1 MIMVGKNMC
10 DYCSDIKKVEDFSSP
25 KLYEATIEYI
35 KDLVENR
42 GFIIVE
48 GNCKLGKHMKDGHWI
63 DDIIY
68 SCLQQL

>member
-1 MIMVGKNMC
+1 MVGKNMC

-42 GFIIVE
+42 GCIIVE
-48 GNCKLGKHMKDGHWI
+48 GNCK
-63 DDIIY
+63 
-68 SCLQQL
+68 